1 MVKSGAMEI
10 SRWVTGNWFDLLQS
24 LGIVGGLLFT
34 AWSLRSETR
43 TRRVN
48 NLIAIAKG
56 HRDVWTE
63 FYRRPEL
70 NRVLADHADLCRQEV
85 TREEEIFVNLVIL
98 HLNCV
103 YCAQKTGLV
112 FKLEGLRR
120 DVGWFFALP
129 IPHAV
134 WTKTKLLQNDDFVRF
149 VDFCLAG
156 NSRRNAD

>member
-1 MVKSGAMEI
+1 MGI
-10 SRWVTGNWFDLLQS
+10 SEWVSRNWFDLLQS
-24 LGIVGGLLFT
+24 AGIIGGLLFT
-34 AWSLRSETR
+34 ARSLRSEAK

-48 NLIAIAKG
+48 TLLAITKG

-70 NRVLADHADLCRQEV
+70 KRVLAYGADLDREEI

-103 YCAQKTGLV
+103 FYARKTGLV

-120 DVGWFFALP
+120 DVGWFFSLP
-129 IPHAV
+129 IPKVIWA
-134 WTKTKLLQNDDFVRF
+134 KTKLLQNDDFVEF
-149 VDFCLAG
+149 VEHCRSG
-156 NSRRNAD
+156 K